1 MKVVFD
7 KNTVLSTTWG
17 SNPSFKANEPRE
29 VGPEI
34 AAVALLAGGKEVKG
48 DEKPVKAKA
57 EAEAEAEVKETTVD
71 AELIGPDQQLIEA
84 LEGLISLGDPDN
96 FKADGTPKA
105 AVVNKIV
112 GRTVRTEERDAAWEL
127 ALNS

>member
-1 MKVVFD
+1 MKVVFE
-7 KNTVLSTTWG
+7 KYTVLTTTWG
-17 SNPSFKANEPRE
+17 SNPSFKANEPKE

-34 AAVALLAGGKEVKG
+34 AAAALLAGGKEVRNG
-48 DEKPVKAKA
+48 PTAK
-57 EAEAEAEVKETTVD
+57 VVIKETI
-71 AELIGPDQQLIEA
+71 AAPEPIGPDQQLIEA

-105 AVVNKIV
+105 SVVNKAV
-112 GRTVRTEERDAAWEL
+112 GRTVRTDERDAAWEL

>member
-34 AAVALLAGGKEVKG
+34 AAAALLAGGKEVKG

-57 EAEAEAEVKETTVD
+57 EAEVKETTVD
-71 AELIGPDQQLIEA
+71 PEPIGPDQQLIEA

>member
-7 KNTVLSTTWG
+7 KYTVLTTTWG
-17 SNPSFKANEPRE
+17 SNPSFKANEPKE

-34 AAVALLAGGKEVKG
+34 AAAALLAGGKEVR
-48 DEKPVKAKA
+48 DAQKAV
-57 EAEAEAEVKETTVD
+57 EAKVVIKETKAVP
-71 AELIGPDQQLIEA
+71 EPIGPDQQLIEA

-105 AVVNKIV
+105 SVVNKAV
-112 GRTVRTEERDAAWEL
+112 GRTVRTDERDAAWEL